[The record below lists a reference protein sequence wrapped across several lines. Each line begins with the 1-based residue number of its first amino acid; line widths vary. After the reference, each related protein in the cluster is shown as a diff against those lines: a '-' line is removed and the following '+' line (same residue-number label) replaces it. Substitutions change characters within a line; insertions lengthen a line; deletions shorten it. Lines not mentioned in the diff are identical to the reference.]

1 MKKIIIFVLFLS
13 TILTLTGCKAT
24 EGNVTPGLSDS
35 AYAAE
40 AEVQQLRAEI
50 DDVGFWNSLDR
61 STDMIKTSLQTG
73 RDISVGFR
81 LATSEGE
88 TILLEDTYLFHLAY
102 INDVWRSLTA
112 SQIEYIVAASD
123 QVTEALDSSN
133 SIKVTGT
140 IMKWTEYVGIDS
152 TPHIISVADIDAD
165 GKWDFAAEGKF
176 YFTDSA
182 TTSIPGTEN
191 SYGAIGIIEV
201 VPTDV
206 ITLNSS
212 IEPTLSSMAKLALQG

>member
-1 MKKIIIFVLFLS
+1 MKKFFVFVLFLS
-13 TILTLTGCKAT
+13 AILALTGCKAT
-24 EGNVTPGLSDS
+24 EGNITPGLSDS

-102 INDVWRSLTA
+102 INDVWRSLTT
-112 SQIEYIVAASD
+112 SQIEYIVATSE
-123 QVTEALDSSN
+123 QVTQAMDSGQTVE
-133 SIKVTGT
+133 VTGV

-152 TPHIISVADIDAD
+152 TPHIISIADIDAD
-165 GKWDFAAEGKF
+165 GQWDYAAEGKF

-182 TTSIPGTEN
+182 TTAIPDTEN
-191 SYGAIGIIEV
+191 DHGAIGIIEV
-201 VPTDV
+201 VPTDI
-206 ITLNSS
+206 ITLNNS
-212 IEPTLSSMAKLALQG
+212 IEPTLSSIAKLVLQD